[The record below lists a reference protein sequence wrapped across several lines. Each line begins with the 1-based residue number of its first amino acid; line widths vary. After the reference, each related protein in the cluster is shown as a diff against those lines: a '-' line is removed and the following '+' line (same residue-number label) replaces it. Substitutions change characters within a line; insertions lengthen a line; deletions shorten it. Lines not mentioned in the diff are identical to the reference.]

1 MGIFYKILAGVMVT
15 VVLCVFLAKNNKD
28 YATMIVLA
36 ASCIII
42 ISAISYLQPII
53 DFVMRIKRKA
63 DLDSDALNIILQAV
77 GVGVLT
83 EIIGMIC
90 CDAGFAALD
99 KVIKFVSSVVVLWLS
114 IPLFEVLL
122 ELLET
127 ILGNI

>member
-1 MGIFYKILAGVMVT
+1 MVTFYKILAGAMVT

-28 YATMIVLA
+28 YATLLVLA
-36 ASCIII
+36 GSCLLIV
-42 ISAISYLQPII
+42 SAASYLQPVI

-63 DLDSDALNIILQAV
+63 DLDSDALNIILKAV

-83 EIIGMIC
+83 EIVGMIC
-90 CDAGFAALD
+90 CDAGFTALD
-99 KVIKFVSSVVVLWLS
+99 KAIKFVSSVVVLWLS
-114 IPLFEVLL
+114 IPLFDALL

>member
-1 MGIFYKILAGVMVT
+1 MVTFYKILAGAMVT

-28 YATMIVLA
+28 YATLLVLA
-36 ASCIII
+36 GSCLLIV
-42 ISAISYLQPII
+42 SATSYLQPVI

-63 DLDSDALNIILQAV
+63 DLDSDALNIILKAV

-83 EIIGMIC
+83 EIVGMIC
-90 CDAGFAALD
+90 CDAGFTALD
-99 KVIKFVSSVVVLWLS
+99 KAIKFVSSVVVLWLS
-114 IPLFEVLL
+114 IPLFDALL